1 MLDSAKLLK
10 EVEALRAQLNTSNM
24 MVRQLQ
30 DERDQRDAE
39 EEARLQQALLIVRV
53 RVRVKVS

>member
-1 MLDSAKLLK
+1 
-10 EVEALRAQLNTSNM
+10 M

-39 EEARLQQALLIVRV
+39 EEARLQQAPLIVRV